1 MSAELAMWVIYERPS
16 DHPDDF
22 VLCRHVVGPGTVMAD
37 ARMYCAPTLDEIR
50 LMLPS
55 GLVCIGRSESDEPQI
70 VETWL

>member
-1 MSAELAMWVIYERPS
+1 MSAELAMWVIYERPI
-16 DHPDDF
+16 DYPDDF
-22 VLCRHVVGPGTVMAD
+22 VLRRHVVGPGTVTPD